1 VVAARAD
8 ILDRRKVVWSCW
20 EQRENATSGGL
31 ILEGRAEDHMQEQDP
46 LWLLIIAILNLF
58 RRDSRNIEALV
69 GIASRSF

>member
-1 VVAARAD
+1 VEFVGNKEKTRQVAD
-8 ILDRRKVVWSCW
+8 SSWK
-20 EQRENATSGGL
+20 
-31 ILEGRAEDHMQEQDP
+31 GRAEDHMQEQDP